1 MESNDRMSEIARDLK
16 KDVKEL
22 LFESAAVVT
31 SFFKRGLC
39 TVRAAADKWKTF
51 ARNVSTAADELM
63 KPPLI
68 QEMEV
73 PATDLLPTDEPVVT
87 VVESGDLNF
96 PVGMKL
102 SLSAANEYVRQMDAL
117 SYDAKSTPH
126 TVRIKIDYTQGE
138 TRDRYTFPLQI
149 GSGRGGL
156 LEQMERNLTYYRADP
171 ERIMGGLDVST
182 IDKRSEAFFRS
193 SILPLVQKSVEDL
206 YNDLLPYFRR
216 HCSIA
221 ELKKSAEALIPSMGE
236 SQQERFRKTIEEQI
250 AVLRQKVNS
259 LEPRSTPRQVH
270 TRQDTSQQAT
280 QATPAQSRR
289 SVRGQLKQIRAAQ
302 SEQSGRA
309 QSAPSGP
316 KLTPVEK
323 GHRENAR

>member
-22 LFESAAVVT
+22 LFESAAIVT
-31 SFFKRGLC
+31 GFFKRGLC

-117 SYDAKSTPH
+117 SYDANGRCFPAIRYRTP
-126 TVRIKIDYTQGE
+126 
-138 TRDRYTFPLQI
+138 L
-149 GSGRGGL
+149 
-156 LEQMERNLTYYRADP
+156 
-171 ERIMGGLDVST
+171 
-182 IDKRSEAFFRS
+182 
-193 SILPLVQKSVEDL
+193 
-206 YNDLLPYFRR
+206 
-216 HCSIA
+216 C
-221 ELKKSAEALIPSMGE
+221 
-236 SQQERFRKTIEEQI
+236 RK
-250 AVLRQKVNS
+250 
-259 LEPRSTPRQVH
+259 
-270 TRQDTSQQAT
+270 
-280 QATPAQSRR
+280 
-289 SVRGQLKQIRAAQ
+289 
-302 SEQSGRA
+302 
-309 QSAPSGP
+309 
-316 KLTPVEK
+316 
-323 GHRENAR
+323 

>member
-156 LEQMERNLTYYRADP
+156 LEQMERNLAYYRADP

-193 SILPLVQKSVEDL
+193 SILPLVQKSVEVSTPFK
-206 YNDLLPYFRR
+206 NVIFRR
-216 HCSIA
+216 NGMSFFAGKHTGVYSLNHRFTCRP
-221 ELKKSAEALIPSMGE
+221 EA
-236 SQQERFRKTIEEQI
+236 
-250 AVLRQKVNS
+250 
-259 LEPRSTPRQVH
+259 RQVLIYQCILDLTGENDKYNYSKAAH
-270 TRQDTSQQAT
+270 LYPPFSYIPCSAKNYKIAPALTSKIFTMICCETVHGILLA
-280 QATPAQSRR
+280 
-289 SVRGQLKQIRAAQ
+289 
-302 SEQSGRA
+302 E
-309 QSAPSGP
+309 
-316 KLTPVEK
+316 
-323 GHRENAR
+323 